1 MFHRHHSEMPE
12 SPIGPPRVRTVRLL
26 QGDDELQA
34 AVERARE
41 FERRGVD
48 AGQRRVGSYD
58 RVLREGVGHLADV
71 VPMDPTGGPVQE
83 RLGSDPDLAPALK
96 EVGE

>member
-1 MFHRHHSEMPE
+1 MFHRHRQVTPG
-12 SPIGPPRVRTVRLL
+12 SPISAPRERTVRVL
-26 QGDDELQA
+26 QSDAELQA

-58 RVLREGVGHLADV
+58 RVLGTQTDG
-71 VPMDPTGGPVQE
+71 
-83 RLGSDPDLAPALK
+83 LAPVLPIAP
-96 EVGE
+96 EIQEAGG

>member
-1 MFHRHHSEMPE
+1 MFHRHRQVTPG
-12 SPIGPPRVRTVRLL
+12 SPISTPRAKTVRVL
-26 QGDDELQA
+26 QSEEELQA

-58 RVLREGVGHLADV
+58 RVLGAQTDGLATV
-71 VPMDPTGGPVQE
+71 LPMTPDVQE
-83 RLGSDPDLAPALK
+83 AG
-96 EVGE
+96 G